1 MSRFVLES
9 DLKRDTFDWG
19 DVGWRCI
26 PPITGSAQLAVLDVT
41 LVPGKGH
48 DFHKHPDQEEM
59 IVVTAGEIEQ
69 WIERESR
76 VLRAGDSVYID
87 KDVVHASFNTGSET
101 AHLQVVLGPAMGDG
115 GYELVDVSAE
125 EPWSG
130 LRS

>member
-1 MSRFVLES
+1 MSRFVLDS
-9 DLKRDTFDWG
+9 DVKRDTFDWG

>member
-19 DVGWRCI
+19 DVGWRCV

-41 LVPGKGH
+41 LEPGKGH

-59 IVVTAGEIEQ
+59 IIVTAGQIEQ
-69 WIERESR
+69 WIERESH
-76 VLRAGDSVYID
+76 VLAPGDSVYID
-87 KDVVHASFNTGSET
+87 KDVVHASFNTGAET

-115 GYELVDVSAE
+115 GYELVDVSTE
-125 EPWSG
+125 DPWSS
-130 LRS
+130 LR